1 MRVRLTAK
9 VPPYQ
14 AGEVADFPEDRA
26 RRLLT
31 AGAAEAVDAPA
42 LPPVAPEVD
51 PPAPVYPTRAKRSY
65 TRKRG

>member
-26 RRLLT
+26 RRLVT
-31 AGAAEAVDAPA
+31 AGAAEFVDSPE
-42 LPPVAPEVD
+42 PPVAPEVD